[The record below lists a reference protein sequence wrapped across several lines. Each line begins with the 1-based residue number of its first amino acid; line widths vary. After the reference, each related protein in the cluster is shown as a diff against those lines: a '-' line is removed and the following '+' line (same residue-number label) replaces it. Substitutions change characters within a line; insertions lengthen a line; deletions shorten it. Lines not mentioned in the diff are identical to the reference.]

1 MEALLM
7 RSLIDSLIR
16 TFVPIIVG
24 AVVAFFVA
32 RGIALDPEFE
42 LALTTTLTAT
52 FIGGYYLVTRLL
64 EVYVAPKFGWLLGLA
79 KAPVYQAEAGSES
92 PKHLA

>member
-1 MEALLM
+1 MEVLIRALF
-7 RSLIDSLIR
+7 DSLVR
-16 TFVPIIVG
+16 TFVPIVVG
-24 AVVAFFVA
+24 AVISFFVA

-42 LALTTTLTAT
+42 LALTTTLTAGLA
-52 FIGGYYLVTRLL
+52 FAWYALARLL